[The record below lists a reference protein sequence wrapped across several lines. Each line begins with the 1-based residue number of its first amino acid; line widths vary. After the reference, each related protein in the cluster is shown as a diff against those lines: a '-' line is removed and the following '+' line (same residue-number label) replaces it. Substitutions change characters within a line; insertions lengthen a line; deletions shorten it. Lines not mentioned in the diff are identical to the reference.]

1 MPSSP
6 ARSPPSCSTPDRPP
20 GPMAPDDPPIFEAD
34 GFDQL
39 KPFLA
44 ISPAI

>member
-1 MPSSP
+1 
-6 ARSPPSCSTPDRPP
+6 
-20 GPMAPDDPPIFEAD
+20 MAPDDPPIFEAD

-44 ISPAI
+44 ISPTI